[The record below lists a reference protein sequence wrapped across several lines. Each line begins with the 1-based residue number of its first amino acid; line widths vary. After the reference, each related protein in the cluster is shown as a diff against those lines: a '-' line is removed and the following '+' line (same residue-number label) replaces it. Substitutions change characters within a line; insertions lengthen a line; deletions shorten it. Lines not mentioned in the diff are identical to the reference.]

1 MKRSLRDIEQLS
13 AANKACE
20 SLSNKSFRLHGQRR
34 IKVNVVTKE
43 PVLLA
48 RMAGKT
54 VVCSIVL
61 DDQQLHASP
70 DESKMYID
78 AVSITGTDDDAV
90 IVDSS
95 VKEYCDDVDDGEA
108 STSTVEV
115 IPDELDI
122 DEEFLAEE
130 MDRNYVDSH
139 VSILSALPSN
149 PSDLAIKG
157 AKILKR
163 SLQNYVDSGCPEDN
177 HYAGLTRHSSLADFL
192 KDPQA
197 DDLLARVLDCVV
209 PVILDDMLSESFDI
223 TQISRK
229 RLDHYVSESMS
240 HHIGHELSTGNVYAK
255 CWCLALEEWK
265 KVNADHHNGQG
276 APDSLGTFTERIVN
290 NGVAMNLEATAT
302 INVPYIGE
310 TSMQTV
316 EKRWDDKDPGW
327 IEEHIEPTH
336 RIRLANFD
344 GLKPQLSRM
353 IER

>member
-1 MKRSLRDIEQLS
+1 VAVFDD
-13 AANKACE
+13 
-20 SLSNKSFRLHGQRR
+20 QRR

-48 RMAGKT
+48 RLPKGKS
-54 VVCSIVL
+54 VVCSLVL
-61 DDQQLHASP
+61 DDQPPHASP
-70 DESKMYID
+70 DESKMDID

-149 PSDLAIKG
+149 PSNLAIKG

-177 HYAGLTRHSSLADFL
+177 HYAGLTRHSSLAVFL
-192 KDPQA
+192 NDPQA

-209 PVILDDMLSESFDI
+209 PFILGDMLMEAS
-223 TQISRK
+223 TSRK
-229 RLDHYVSESMS
+229 FLARDW
-240 HHIGHELSTGNVYAK
+240 ISTCPRA
-255 CWCLALEEWK
+255 CLI
-265 KVNADHHNGQG
+265 
-276 APDSLGTFTERIVN
+276 T
-290 NGVAMNLEATAT
+290 
-302 INVPYIGE
+302 
-310 TSMQTV
+310 
-316 EKRWDDKDPGW
+316 
-327 IEEHIEPTH
+327 
-336 RIRLANFD
+336 
-344 GLKPQLSRM
+344 
-353 IER
+353 

>member
-1 MKRSLRDIEQLS
+1 MTWNKFLQLIKLV
-13 AANKACE
+13 N
-20 SLSNKSFRLHGQRR
+20 SFQQKNGQRR

-70 DESKMYID
+70 DESKMDID

-122 DEEFLAEE
+122 DEELLAEE

-177 HYAGLTRHSSLADFL
+177 HYTGLFS
-192 KDPQA
+192 
-197 DDLLARVLDCVV
+197 
-209 PVILDDMLSESFDI
+209 
-223 TQISRK
+223 
-229 RLDHYVSESMS
+229 
-240 HHIGHELSTGNVYAK
+240 
-255 CWCLALEEWK
+255 
-265 KVNADHHNGQG
+265 
-276 APDSLGTFTERIVN
+276 
-290 NGVAMNLEATAT
+290 
-302 INVPYIGE
+302 
-310 TSMQTV
+310 
-316 EKRWDDKDPGW
+316 
-327 IEEHIEPTH
+327 
-336 RIRLANFD
+336 
-344 GLKPQLSRM
+344 
-353 IER
+353 